1 MTVPVLRQMERL
13 KVEVILGER
22 IDMRSIE
29 DKKSN
34 QAGERMARTTSGRD
48 LTADFIVGY
57 LYLPS

>member
-1 MTVPVLRQMERL
+1 MERL

-34 QAGERMARTTSGRD
+34 QADERMARTTSGRE

-57 LYLPS
+57 LYPPS

>member
-1 MTVPVLRQMERL
+1 MERL

-22 IDMRSIE
+22 IDMWSIE

-34 QAGERMARTTSGRD
+34 QADERMARTTSGRE